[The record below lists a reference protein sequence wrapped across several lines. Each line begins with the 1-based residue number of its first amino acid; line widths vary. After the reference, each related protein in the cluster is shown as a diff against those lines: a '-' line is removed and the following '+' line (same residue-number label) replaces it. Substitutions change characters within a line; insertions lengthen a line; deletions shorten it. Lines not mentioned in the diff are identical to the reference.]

1 MQERGKTMVKMGIMG
16 AGNIASVMA
25 ATIRELDSVE
35 CHAVGAR
42 DLDRAKAFAKKYNFL
57 KAFGSYEELVNDPE
71 VELIYIATPH
81 SCHYEHIKLCL
92 ENGKHVLCEKAFTV
106 NERQAAEVFA
116 MAEQKGLLL
125 TEAIWTRYMPM
136 RKRLEDVLDSKII
149 GEPYM
154 LTANL
159 GYVVSDKERIA
170 SPCLGGGALL
180 DLGVYTLNFA
190 SMVFGDDVK
199 EIRGT
204 AVKNEAGVDM
214 QNSITLT
221 YQDGKM
227 AVLNSTA
234 MGLSDRRGVIYGD
247 KGFIEVLNINNCEEI
262 RVYDLKRS
270 LVAAYDR
277 PEQISGYEYEVEAC
291 VYAVR
296 RGETQCKQ
304 MPHEESLRMM
314 RWMDELRRQW
324 GIVFPGE

>member
-1 MQERGKTMVKMGIMG
+1 MVKMGIMG

-71 VELIYIATPH
+71 VEFIYIATPH

-125 TEAIWTRYMPM
+125 AEAIWTRYMPM

-262 RVYDLKRS
+262 RVYNLKRS

>member
-1 MQERGKTMVKMGIMG
+1 MVKMGIMG

-71 VELIYIATPH
+71 VEFIYIATPH

-262 RVYDLKRS
+262 RVYNLKRS

>member
-1 MQERGKTMVKMGIMG
+1 MVKMGIMG

-71 VELIYIATPH
+71 VEFIYIATPH

-116 MAEQKGLLL
+116 MAEQRGLLL
-125 TEAIWTRYMPM
+125 AEAIWTRYMPM

-262 RVYDLKRS
+262 RVYNLKRS

>member
-1 MQERGKTMVKMGIMG
+1 MVKMGIMG

-71 VELIYIATPH
+71 VEFIYIATPH

-116 MAEQKGLLL
+116 MAEQRGLLL
-125 TEAIWTRYMPM
+125 AEAIWTRYMPM

>member
-1 MQERGKTMVKMGIMG
+1 MVKMGIMG

-71 VELIYIATPH
+71 VEFIYIATPH

-159 GYVVSDKERIA
+159 GYVVSNKERIA
-170 SPCLGGGALL
+170 SPRLGGGALL

>member
-1 MQERGKTMVKMGIMG
+1 MVKMGIMG

-116 MAEQKGLLL
+116 MAEQRGLLL

-159 GYVVSDKERIA
+159 GYVVSNKERIA
-170 SPCLGGGALL
+170 SPRLGGGALL

>member
-1 MQERGKTMVKMGIMG
+1 MVKMGIMG

-71 VELIYIATPH
+71 VEFIYIATPH

-116 MAEQKGLLL
+116 MAEQRGLLL
-125 TEAIWTRYMPM
+125 AEAIWTRYMPM

-159 GYVVSDKERIA
+159 GYVVSNKERIA
-170 SPCLGGGALL
+170 SPRLGGGALL

>member
-1 MQERGKTMVKMGIMG
+1 MVKMGIMG

-71 VELIYIATPH
+71 VEFIYIATPH

>member
-1 MQERGKTMVKMGIMG
+1 MVKMGIMG

-214 QNSITLT
+214 QNGITLT

-304 MPHEESLRMM
+304 MSHEESLRMM

>member
-1 MQERGKTMVKMGIMG
+1 MGIMG

-71 VELIYIATPH
+71 VEFIYIATPH

>member
-1 MQERGKTMVKMGIMG
+1 MVKMGIMG

-71 VELIYIATPH
+71 VEFIYIATPH

-125 TEAIWTRYMPM
+125 AEAIWTRYMPM

-159 GYVVSDKERIA
+159 GYVVSSKERIA
-170 SPCLGGGALL
+170 SPRLGGGALL

>member
-1 MQERGKTMVKMGIMG
+1 MVKMGIMG